1 MNKRKNSVDKPVR
14 KRLSLEQKN
23 EIITLKDKGAKT
35 KELAKKFGIPESSVS
50 TIINLKSRE
59 NVKKA
64 LLENINPKAVSLD
77 VLKKRPILNDVDT
90 VITRYIEANTERGIL
105 LTRKFII

>member
-1 MNKRKNSVDKPVR
+1 MNKSKNSVDKPIR

-23 EIITLKDKGAKT
+23 EIIIIKDKGAKT
-35 KELAKKFGIPESSVS
+35 KELAKKFGIPKSSVS
-50 TIINLKSRE
+50 TIIIFKSRE

-77 VLKKRPILNDVDT
+77 VLKKSPSLMMLIL
-90 VITRYIEANTERGIL
+90 
-105 LTRKFII
+105 